1 MPSTVKS
8 DKWFL
13 RVTLPHAAVGQMW
26 AAALKTVKLM
36 DMTRCLA
43 VGHIGSKT
51 EKEHV
56 HFIIEMSKVL
66 QKQSFDVRI
75 KSIFGVS
82 GADYSS
88 KPWDGGM
95 EHGAGS
101 YLYHDP
107 VAVEIYRKGFTD
119 DEVTKFREC
128 NDQVQAV
135 VEENR
140 SRASGRCVERTL
152 TLIKESNTIWSRKQI
167 AYQLLTDIRE
177 DKMYECGDFVL
188 RKYLEEI
195 YMKQLSKDQWIAYAE
210 LRTNVLV
217 RSDDVEI
224 YHPIEHNH
232 ETRL

>member
-1 MPSTVKS
+1 MPSTAKT
-8 DKWFL
+8 DKWFF
-13 RVTLPHAAVGQMW
+13 RVTLPHHVVSTMW
-26 AAALKTVKLM
+26 TEALKTVKLM

-43 VGHIGSKT
+43 VGYVGEKT

-56 HFIIEMSKVL
+56 HFIIQLSKEL

-75 KSIFGVS
+75 KSIFGVK

-107 VAVEIYRKGFTD
+107 VATEIYRKGFTD
-119 DEVTKFREC
+119 TDILKFKEC
-128 NDQVQAV
+128 NQQVREV
-135 VEENR
+135 VEENK

-152 TLIKESNTIWSRKQI
+152 ATIAESNVIWTRKQI
-167 AYQLLTDIRE
+167 AYQLITDIRD

-188 RKYLEEI
+188 RKYIEEI
-195 YMKQLSKDQWIAYAE
+195 YMKQLSKDQWLQYAE
-210 LRTNVLV
+210 LRSNSLV
-217 RSDDVEI
+217 RLEDVEVC
-224 YHPIEHNH
+224 HPI
-232 ETRL
+232 